1 MTLEVRS
8 LPVPDSSGTVESVWT
23 DLLGRSGETSPFLTQ
38 EWFEACCVALSDRE
52 PELLVVE
59 EQGAPIALIPLQRR
73 TGSHRGLPVRYLSL
87 VDCPDSPVADFIVT
101 GHAEPVVRALVDH
114 LLTRS
119 DWDVLELARL
129 AAGSPTLKALEA
141 ELSGRLAWR
150 RAGTDLSP
158 YLAID
163 GSWKTFYGATSQ
175 RFKKTARNTH
185 NRLARLGKVV
195 VEEHRAL
202 DPDERLFEEV
212 VDLTN
217 RSWKAD
223 RGVAIAT
230 MPRMREFF
238 AELSRRATRRGW
250 LSLWLLR
257 LDDEPIAMEYQ
268 LRADGIV
275 HALRADYDLRFAAS
289 SPGSVLNFEIARAL
303 FERGDVHEYRMGPG
317 LNDYKMRWAT
327 ACHETVR
334 IQAYRNGLY
343 PRLLHYAETTLVPA
357 ARRLREWFT

>member
-1 MTLEVRS
+1 MTLEVRR
-8 LPVPDSSGTVESVWT
+8 LPVADGSGRAASIWT
-23 DLLGRSGETSPFLTQ
+23 DLLGQSAQTSPFLTQ
-38 EWFEACCVALSDRE
+38 EWFEACSVALLDRE
-52 PELLVVE
+52 PEVLVVE
-59 EQGAPIALIPLQRR
+59 EGGVPIGLIPLQRR
-73 TGSHRGLPVRYLSL
+73 SGSYRGLPVRYLSL
-87 VDCPDSPVADFIVT
+87 VDCPDSPFADVIVA
-101 GHAEPVVRALVDH
+101 GPAEPVVRALVEH

-119 DWDVLELARL
+119 DWDVLEMARL
-129 AAGSPTLKALEA
+129 PAGSPTLKALES
-141 ELSGRLAWR
+141 ELSGRLCWR
-150 RAGTDLSP
+150 RAGKDLSP

-163 GSWKTFYGATSQ
+163 GSWKTFYAATTQ

-185 NRLARLGKVV
+185 NRLARLGSVV

-202 DPDERLFEEV
+202 DPDDRLFEEV
-212 VDLTN
+212 LDLTS

-238 AELSRRATRRGW
+238 AELSRRATHRGW

-257 LDDEPIAMEYQ
+257 LDGEPIAMEYQ
-268 LRADGIV
+268 LRSDGIV

-289 SPGSVLNFEIARAL
+289 SPGSILNFEIARAL

-317 LNDYKMRWAT
+317 LNEYKMRWAS

-334 IQAYRNGLY
+334 LQAYRPGLY
-343 PRLLHYAETTLVPA
+343 PRLLYFAETALVPA
-357 ARRLREWFT
+357 ARRLREWFA